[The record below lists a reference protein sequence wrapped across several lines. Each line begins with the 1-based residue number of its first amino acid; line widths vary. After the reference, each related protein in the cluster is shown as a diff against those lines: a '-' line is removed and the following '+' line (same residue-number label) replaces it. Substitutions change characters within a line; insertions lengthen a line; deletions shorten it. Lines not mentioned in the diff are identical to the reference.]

1 MAGKPQGRRDPD
13 AMAAKRRRAWL
24 PIVIA
29 GVLGLILTL
38 VVTGPGPDTKTR
50 EELLG
55 QTIGETADST
65 TQASDVVDAGPASV
79 TTEPTSTATAA
90 DDSNIPSTVVDTA
103 EESASTSGASG
114 ESQTPATDKPATP
127 APTSSTLE
135 GLRVRLVKAPS
146 SDPPLPHLGALANPD
161 QTHMQVSFTRVG
173 GGISK
178 IVFSDIWTSAR
189 AKRQAARHWKAVA
202 AEKASPPPLPSD
214 SERYVLAREQ
224 LLPAGG
230 GRLDPYPI
238 LACRSVFVN
247 GVEINLKHQ
256 TCWTPKGAGAFEAV
270 LENGKGEKVL
280 AIERQFAVD
289 GWSISFEQQVTSFV
303 AEPLDVSWSLIG
315 PPGLSLDPGSYMD
328 RRRFRF
334 GYLLGKQEDPNRLA
348 GVISDGALKVE
359 FSDAVDE
366 DATSTLWP
374 NPTAEEE
381 GYELSWFGSSSRYF
395 AFVVYPAEAAQGGD
409 HLSMDSQ
416 VDRITRVFDEVDG
429 QAQVATIMYTPSL
442 SIDGGAIAHSSLS
455 AFAGPL
461 ERSLIEGTKPYDIL
475 RLGGLVLYRMSDFC
489 ACCTFQWLA
498 VLLVELLSFFDHWV
512 VFDWGVSIILLVA
525 CVRTLLHPIT
535 RRSQMGMQ
543 IFSKKMGK
551 LKPEMDRIQKKF
563 KDDRKRLQQ
572 EQMQLFREHGVNPLQ
587 MLGCLPMFL
596 QTPIWIAL
604 WAALYFAFDLRQ
616 EPAFYG
622 VFQMF
627 GGWAFL
633 GDLAQPDH
641 CFWTFD
647 KPFRLFVFEV
657 SGINL
662 LPFLLGGI
670 FWVQQ
675 KYMTPRS
682 AAMTPEQETQQKIMR
697 IMMVVLFPVML
708 YSAPSGLLL
717 YIITSSSVGI
727 MESRFIRRKVD
738 QMDFD
743 TIIPAKAG
751 GKSGAKSGKDA
762 QSKAYQKML
771 DRRKQET
778 QRKRSG
784 PDRSFKKRK

>member
-1 MAGKPQGRRDPD
+1 MARKPQGRRDPD

-24 PIVIA
+24 PIAIA
-29 GVLGLILTL
+29 IVLGLVLTL
-38 VVTGPGPDTKTR
+38 VVTGPGPDKKSR

-55 QTIGETADST
+55 QSDAQTSDES
-65 TQASDVVDAGPASV
+65 TQASNEQVSTDKTAATTAKAESA
-79 TTEPTSTATAA
+79 TEPSPVPDTPELAT
-90 DDSNIPSTVVDTA
+90 NT
-103 EESASTSGASG
+103 
-114 ESQTPATDKPATP
+114 QTPDSP
-127 APTSSTLE
+127 PTVDGAKSID
-135 GLRVRLVKAPS
+135 GLRVRLVTVPT
-146 SDPPLPHLGALANPD
+146 DEPPLPQLGSLEHPE
-161 QTHMQVSFTRVG
+161 QEHMAVSFTRVG
-173 GGISK
+173 GGMSQ
-178 IVFSDIWTSAR
+178 IVFSDIWVNAR
-189 AKRQAARHWKAVA
+189 SKRQAQQHWKAVA
-202 AEKASPPPLPSD
+202 AGNATPPPLPSD
-214 SERYVLAREQ
+214 AMRYVLAREQ
-224 LLPAGG
+224 LLPAGQG
-230 GRLDPYPI
+230 QFDPYPI
-238 LACRSVFVN
+238 LACRAITVN
-247 GVEINLKHQ
+247 GVELNLKHQ
-256 TCWTPKGAGAFEAV
+256 SCWTPTGPGEFHAV
-270 LENGKGEKVL
+270 LENGAGDKVID
-280 AIERQFAVD
+280 IERRFALD
-289 GWSISFEQQVTSFV
+289 GWSIVVHQRVTSHV
-303 AEPLDVSWSLIG
+303 TQALDISWSQIG

-334 GYLLGKQEDPNRLA
+334 GYLLGAEEDPDRLA
-348 GVISDGALKVE
+348 GVMTDGALKVE

-374 NPTAEEE
+374 NPEAEEA

-395 AFVVYPAEAAQGGD
+395 AFVVYPVDATQGTS
-409 HLSMDSQ
+409 HLSMDAE
-416 VDRITRVFDEVDG
+416 VERITRVFDEVDG
-429 QAQVATIMYTPSL
+429 TAQVATVLYSPTQSL
-442 SIDGGAIAHSSLS
+442 PGGGTVDTSIA

-461 ERSLIEGTKPYDIL
+461 ERSLIEGTSPYDTL

-512 VFDWGVSIILLVA
+512 VFDWGISIILLVA

-535 RRSQMGMQ
+535 RKSQMGMQ
-543 IFSKKMGK
+543 IFSKKMSK
-551 LKPEMDRIQKKF
+551 LKPEMDRIQKKY

-622 VFQMF
+622 VFQLF

-647 KPFRLFVFEV
+647 KPFRLLIFDV

-682 AAMTPEQETQQKIMR
+682 ASMTPEQETQQKIMR

-743 TIIPAKAG
+743 TIVPASG
-751 GKSGAKSGKDA
+751 GRQAKGGKDA

-771 DRRKQET
+771 DRRKQES
-778 QRKRSG
+778 QRKRHG
-784 PDRSFKKRK
+784 PDRTFKKRK